1 MKKRNKIVTENAQS
15 KDAEATT
22 ATTNPASQSTSNS
35 SSSDKETATAVVNS
49 ADQDQTAVDEQS
61 AKQSLTDA
69 VKTNTDSKGVADTNQ
84 PTAKKSAS
92 DTKSTSSKSAR
103 SATVDK
109 KSIPASKAE
118 SQAPATEAAP
128 KAANNSGKLALVI
141 SIIALGL
148 VGFQYYQTQFSAD
161 SNEQRS
167 AAKIDSIKQALATSV
182 ASTNQVKLD
191 SAAAISQVKIT
202 LNEVNANLLKLTST
216 EAQKS
221 ADISALQTRLTKSIQ
236 QVQASGLQQN
246 SRKDW
251 LLAEVE
257 YLLRLA
263 NQRVLMENSPIGAL
277 ALLESADKIL
287 QQTDDVSIFSVR
299 KALAADI
306 VALTAVPHIDQ
317 EGLYLKIDALS
328 AQINQLKLVPITD
341 KKQLPKIIDE
351 VATQTITEVTK
362 NAFAQAWEKASA
374 KLGKLVVINH
384 RDSAIEP
391 LLSPAQQAGLLQNL
405 HILFEQ
411 TQLALLQRKTTP
423 YQRSI
428 EKAELIINTYF
439 QAKDGTTQGIL
450 KGLKELKEQQI
461 SVDLPS
467 IAGSLNSL
475 KAYLKQSA
483 EILKAGVAG

>member
-15 KDAEATT
+15 KDAEITT

-35 SSSDKETATAVVNS
+35 SSSDEETATAV
-49 ADQDQTAVDEQS
+49 DQDYTAVKVEPEQS
-61 AKQSLTDA
+61 EKQSLTDA
-69 VKTNTDSKGVADTNQ
+69 VKTNSDSKSAADANQ
-84 PTAKKSAS
+84 STAKKPAP
-92 DTKSTSSKSAR
+92 DTKSASRKPAR
-103 SATVDK
+103 SATADK
-109 KSIPASKAE
+109 KATPASK
-118 SQAPATEAAP
+118 APATEAVP

-148 VGFQYYQTQFSAD
+148 VGFQYYQTQFGAG

-182 ASTNQVKLD
+182 ASANTIANQVKLD
-191 SAAAISQVKIT
+191 SAAAISQVKVS
-202 LNEVNANLLKLTST
+202 LNEVNANLLKLTSA

-263 NQRVLMENSPIGAL
+263 NQRVLMENSTIGAL
-277 ALLESADKIL
+277 ALLESADQIL

-306 VALTAVPHIDQ
+306 AALAAVPHIDQ

-341 KKQLPKIIDE
+341 KKKLPKIIDE
-351 VATQTITEVTK
+351 VTTQTITEVTK
-362 NAFAQAWEKASA
+362 SAFAQAWDKASA

-439 QAKDGTTQGIL
+439 QAKDGTTQGLL
-450 KGLKELKEQQI
+450 KGLNDLKEQQI
-461 SVDLPS
+461 SIDLPS